1 MIDVSYYV
9 AQKIKYYRK
18 LRRMTQKELGERV
31 GVKHNTISSHEVTH
45 KNKRGFTFGAVAY
58 DRELSDKEVYDYE
71 LRKIDAPREL
81 EEWELSIV
89 WTRRD

>member
-1 MIDVSYYV
+1 MIHWY
-9 AQKIKYYRK
+9 
-18 LRRMTQKELGERV
+18 ELLFRG
-31 GVKHNTISSHEVTH
+31 ISPGCYPRAGFVTSEH
-45 KNKRGFTFGAVAY
+45 DHVNKRGFTFGAVAY

>member
-1 MIDVSYYV
+1 MVCWY
-9 AQKIKYYRK
+9 
-18 LRRMTQKELGERV
+18 ELLFRG
-31 GVKHNTISSHEVTH
+31 ISPGHFPRQGFVTHEVTH
-45 KNKRGFTFGAVAY
+45 KNKCGFTFGAVAY

-89 WTRRD
+89 WTRRG